1 VTRASLE
8 ESLPKSSALNLGAKV
23 RLIILLLITLI
34 TLITFPA
41 PLFADVISDVK
52 LKYKLSPIEEG
63 EEAPFAGYL
72 LNPDALAKIW
82 SDYELLEK
90 EKKLEIDYLTL
101 KFEKQMETKDEL
113 FNSNKKM
120 YENQLNL
127 QSTYIDKLE
136 ENVLEDDDWTTAWFA
151 GGAVSGI
158 VVSILIFYA
167 AVEIRN

>member
-1 VTRASLE
+1 MTRKSLV
-8 ESLPKSSALNLGAKV
+8 ESLPKSSALNLGVKM
-23 RLIILLLITLI
+23 RLIILLLIA
-34 TLITFPA
+34 LITFPA
-41 PLFADVISDVK
+41 PLFADVINDVK
-52 LKYKLSPIEEG
+52 LKYKLSPVEKG
-63 EEAPFAGYL
+63 QEAPFAGYL

-101 KFEKQMETKDEL
+101 KYEEQLSTKDKVFE
-113 FNSNKKM
+113 SNKKM
-120 YENQLNL
+120 YEEQLNL
-127 QSTYIDKLE
+127 QSTYIDKIE
-136 ENVLEDDDWTTAWFA
+136 ERILEDDDWTTAWFA

>member
-1 VTRASLE
+1 
-8 ESLPKSSALNLGAKV
+8 LNLGVKM
-23 RLIILLLITLI
+23 RLIILLLIA
-34 TLITFPA
+34 LITFPA
-41 PLFADVISDVK
+41 PLFADVINDVK

-90 EKKLEIDYLTL
+90 ENKLKVEYLTL
-101 KFEKQMETKDEL
+101 KYEEQLSTKDRV
-113 FNSNKKM
+113 FDSNKRM

-136 ENVLEDDDWTTAWFA
+136 ERVMEDEDWTTAWFA

-167 AVEIRN
+167 AVEIRD

>member
-1 VTRASLE
+1 M
-8 ESLPKSSALNLGAKV
+8 
-23 RLIILLLITLI
+23 RLIILLLIA
-34 TLITFPA
+34 LITFPA
-41 PLFADVISDVK
+41 PLFADVINDVK

-90 EKKLEIDYLTL
+90 ENKLKVEYLTL
-101 KFEKQMETKDEL
+101 KYEEQLSTKDKV
-113 FNSNKKM
+113 FDSNKRM

-136 ENVLEDDDWTTAWFA
+136 ERVMEDDDWTTAWFA
-151 GGAVSGI
+151 GGAVTGI
-158 VVSILIFYA
+158 VVSVLIFYA

>member
-1 VTRASLE
+1 M
-8 ESLPKSSALNLGAKV
+8 
-23 RLIILLLITLI
+23 RLIILLLIA
-34 TLITFPA
+34 LITFPA
-41 PLFADVISDVK
+41 PLFADVINDVK

-90 EKKLEIDYLTL
+90 ENKLKVEYLTL
-101 KFEKQMETKDEL
+101 KYEEQLSTKDRV
-113 FNSNKKM
+113 FDSNKRM

-136 ENVLEDDDWTTAWFA
+136 ERVMEDEDWTTAWFA

-167 AVEIRN
+167 AVEIRD

>member
-1 VTRASLE
+1 M
-8 ESLPKSSALNLGAKV
+8 
-23 RLIILLLITLI
+23 RLIILLLI

-41 PLFADVISDVK
+41 PLFADVINDVK
-52 LKYKLSPIEEG
+52 LKYKLSPVEEG

-101 KFEKQMETKDEL
+101 KYEEQLSTKDKV
-113 FNSNKKM
+113 FDSNKRM

-127 QSTYIDKLE
+127 QSTYIDKIE
-136 ENVLEDDDWTTAWFA
+136 ERILEDDDWTTAWFA